1 MQIGTLQH
9 CATTEKHII
18 MVTWHDDL
26 WPDGIW
32 FPFRGYWLP
41 HLDVALA
48 LEVAAFAN
56 LQPNTFE
63 DIVLNLVFN

>member
-9 CATTEKHII
+9 CAKTEKHVT
-18 MVTWHDDL
+18 MVTWNDDL
-26 WPDGIW
+26 WPDGIL

-41 HLDVALA
+41 RLDVALT

-56 LQPNTFE
+56 LQSNTFE
-63 DIVLNLVFN
+63 DIVLNVVFN